1 LVSERVQLVGDRR
14 SAEDRSEKV
23 LVDPEFLMVGERRRE
38 HLGGG
43 GIQEIDK
50 IRWSDRLGRASAD
63 AETPEEAEL
72 RIALDASSSDAIVVG
87 RRTIAVE
94 VDMDAICPG
103 RGVDGGETRSRSQQD

>member
-1 LVSERVQLVGDRR
+1 
-14 SAEDRSEKV
+14 
-23 LVDPEFLMVGERRRE
+23 MVGERRRE

-43 GIQEIDK
+43 GIQEVDEA
-50 IRWSDRLGRASAD
+50 RWPDRRGRASAH
-63 AETPEEAEL
+63 AETPEEAGL
-72 RIALDASSSDAIVVG
+72 RIALDASSRDAIVVG

>member
-1 LVSERVQLVGDRR
+1 
-14 SAEDRSEKV
+14 
-23 LVDPEFLMVGERRRE
+23 MVGERRRE